1 MGWPRERAL
10 EELGRG
16 VFDVLVIGGG
26 IVGGRVA
33 LDAARAGLRVA
44 LVDAG
49 DFGGA
54 TSGASARLIHGGLR
68 YLGTGDLRLVR
79 TALRE
84 RNVLASRV
92 APHLVRPL
100 PFVLSAAGGR
110 RQRTR
115 CAAGLLVYAALDG
128 FRRPLPRFVT
138 PEEAAVLVPPLCV
151 GDSASHAVYYE
162 AGTNDSRL
170 ALATVTAASRSGA
183 MVANYLRAVDLAP
196 GRISRVS
203 LQGCEGEITVR
214 CRAVVN
220 ATGPWLDLVR
230 KMEDPGCEPI
240 VRLSKGIHVV
250 LRPDEQWRAAVAVSL
265 EGGQHLY
272 AVPCEDRILLGTTEQ
287 EYDGDPAGV
296 AAETADVSYL
306 LQTAKRFL
314 HPGLLCGERIVSAFA
329 GLRVLPRGEE
339 STLDASRDHLLSVGP
354 GGMVSVA
361 GGKLTTHR
369 RIALD
374 ALRHLPDGVR
384 PRRLSLSDA
393 PLPGASPARMQHLEH
408 GIDGSTWGHLL
419 RLYGSETGKLLGYS
433 KVNDN
438 ALERITPGAPDL
450 WAQVYHAIREEW
462 ALTAEDVIYRR
473 TTLGLRGFDTPEIRH
488 MISEVL
494 ERGTGARTPPELS
507 ERSPRGWYGIR
518 SGASSAAPIGNNLR
532 IMRHSSTS

>member
-1 MGWPRERAL
+1 MGGHRERTL
-10 EELGRG
+10 EKLGRG

-33 LDAARAGLRVA
+33 FDAARLGLRVA

-54 TSGASARLIHGGLR
+54 TSGASARLVHGGLR

-84 RNVLASRV
+84 RDVFASRV

-110 RQRTR
+110 RQRSM

-128 FRRPLPRFVT
+128 FRSPLPRFVT
-138 PEEAAVLVPPLCV
+138 RQEATLLVPPLSV
-151 GDSASHAVYYE
+151 GDTASHAVYYE

-170 ALATVTAASRSGA
+170 TLATVTAAARSGA
-183 MVANYLRAVDLAP
+183 VVANYLRAVNLDLAP

-203 LQGCEGEITVR
+203 LQGRRGEITVR

-220 ATGPWLDLVR
+220 ATGPWLDLLR
-230 KMEDPGCEPI
+230 NMEDSACEPLT
-240 VRLSKGIHVV
+240 RLSKGIHVV
-250 LRPDEQWRAAVAVSL
+250 LRPAEQWRAAVAVAL

-272 AVPCEDRILLGTTEQ
+272 AVPCEDMILLGTTEH
-287 EYDGDPAGV
+287 EYRGDPAAV
-296 AAETADVSYL
+296 AAEPKDVSYL
-306 LQTAKRFL
+306 LERANQFL
-314 HPGLLCGERIVSAFA
+314 RPEMLRSESVVSAFA

-339 STLDASRDHLLSVGP
+339 TTLHASRDHLLSVGT

-374 ALRHLPDGVR
+374 ALRHLPDRVR

-393 PLPGASPARMQHLEH
+393 PLPGSSAGPVHHPHL
-408 GIDGSTWGHLL
+408 DLSTVDHLL
-419 RLYGSETGKLLGYS
+419 HLYGSETGRLLRYS
-433 KVNDN
+433 KVKYD
-438 ALERITPGAPDL
+438 ALERITPGAPDI
-450 WAQVYHAIREEW
+450 WAQVYHAVREEW

-473 TTLGLRGFDTPEIRH
+473 ITLGLRGFDTPEIRQR
-488 MISEVL
+488 ISKVL
-494 ERGTGARTPPELS
+494 KAGAQIRPPG
-507 ERSPRGWYGIR
+507 PREGDARRVLHQTAG
-518 SGASSAAPIGNNLR
+518 
-532 IMRHSSTS
+532 